1 VFFES
6 FVVNLFPS
14 LADPRPLIA
23 TSPHILYHSLA
34 SNRGTTMSD
43 ENYSTSVPDKEAR
56 MWATV
61 CHLSAFGAFLLPFF
75 GNIII
80 PLVVWLL
87 KRESHPFVDDQGRE
101 VLNFQITITLL
112 LFAGVLLCFV
122 LIGFLLLPALG
133 IYAVIMTIIGAIRA
147 NEGVAYR
154 YPFTLRLL

>member
-1 VFFES
+1 
-6 FVVNLFPS
+6 
-14 LADPRPLIA
+14 
-23 TSPHILYHSLA
+23 
-34 SNRGTTMSD
+34 MSD
-43 ENYSTSVPDKEAR
+43 ETYTNLPDKEAR

-61 CHLSAFGAFLLPFF
+61 CHLAAFGAFLLPFF

-80 PLVVWLL
+80 PLIVWLL

-101 VLNFQITITLL
+101 ALNFQITITLL
-112 LFAGVLLCFV
+112 VFVGVLLCFV

-133 IYAVIMTIIGAIRA
+133 IYAVIMTIIAAIRA